1 MCSALF
7 SMICKECL
15 SLSYSLF
22 KLNIGALFQE
32 SVRFDIKF
40 VYVFYQFFFFF
51 LQSINLI
58 EQNESSVYKAIIY
71 IQICFCNT

>member
-1 MCSALF
+1 MYF
-7 SMICKECL
+7 T
-15 SLSYSLF
+15 
-22 KLNIGALFQE
+22 N
-32 SVRFDIKF
+32 
-40 VYVFYQFFFFF
+40 FFFFF